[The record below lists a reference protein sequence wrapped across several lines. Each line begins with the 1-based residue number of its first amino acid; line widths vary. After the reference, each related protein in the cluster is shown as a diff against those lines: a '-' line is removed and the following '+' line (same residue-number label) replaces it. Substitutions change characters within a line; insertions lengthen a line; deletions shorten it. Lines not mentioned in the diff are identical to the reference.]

1 MTGDEQK
8 AKLPIGRAM
17 TELEGEETASLLP
30 KLPAGARNYTTKPL
44 ALGGKKER
52 RLSTPCCH
60 GEGTR
65 ANPSKLR
72 WVAPLDGGS
81 NMSLCVRTTRPRGLA

>member
-8 AKLPIGRAM
+8 AKLSVGRAM

-44 ALGGKKER
+44 ALGVKEEQW
-52 RLSTPCCH
+52 LSTPCGH
-60 GEGTR
+60 REGT
-65 ANPSKLR
+65 
-72 WVAPLDGGS
+72 
-81 NMSLCVRTTRPRGLA
+81 